1 MILCWF
7 QISTVPISVY
17 RYLYP
22 YFLNLQ
28 CLVSNLRDNLH
39 VQPKVKNN
47 DVWVWVLFT
56 FGCGVWSFFE
66 DIFKMISTYYCRGCP
81 WLNKFAKKRW
91 DHLNSCFHLKV
102 EREIPCWNTCVSKSI
117 LSEWNLFWIL
127 QLFLLLILKI
137 WWCY

>member
-81 WLNKFAKKRW
+81 WLNKFAKKNGGIIWIAVSTWKLKGKSRVET
-91 DHLNSCFHLKV
+91 LAYPNQFYPNEIFFEFCNCF
-102 EREIPCWNTCVSKSI
+102 
-117 LSEWNLFWIL
+117 F
-127 QLFLLLILKI
+127 
-137 WWCY
+137 Y